1 VTYPDA
7 IQFLQE
13 LQLFGAR
20 FGLETIR
27 RLTELA
33 GHPERGLRFIHVAG
47 TNGKGS
53 VCALLESIYRA
64 SGLRVGLFTSPH
76 LVSFTE
82 RIQIDRRN
90 ISEADVA
97 RLTEQMR
104 PWLKSSP
111 KGEEPTFF
119 EAVTLMALLHFA
131 GQKVDLVIWETGL
144 GGRLDATNVV
154 NPLASVITTIG
165 RDHEAWLG
173 DTPAKIAAEK
183 AGIIKP
189 GIPVITGVSEEE
201 PLEVIRRI
209 AAERGSELI
218 PVGWP
223 TLPGESGRLDFRSSE
238 FAVRSS
244 PLLGPHQQQNTAVA
258 LATVA
263 RLQVQ
268 LPVSDEALNQGL
280 AGVSWPGRM
289 HLIERGNQTLLLD
302 GAHNPDGI
310 QALSATLARDFAGRR
325 PTVVF
330 GAMSDKDL
338 VGLARLLVPVTASL
352 CVTRFASERAA
363 TTDALSTAF
372 RTAGF
377 KGRILEAQ
385 SACAALA
392 LVGQEPFVVLTGS
405 LYFVGEALEQLGVM
419 TSQGSDEKRLNN
431 WQPIQRTDATD
442 LG

>member
-1 VTYPDA
+1 MTYPDA
-7 IQFLQE
+7 IQFLQD

-33 GHPERGLRFIHVAG
+33 GHPERGLHFIHVAG

-53 VCALLESIYRA
+53 VCAVLESIYRA

-104 PWLKSSP
+104 PWLKSFP

-131 GQKVDLVIWETGL
+131 AEKVDLVIWETGL

-154 NPLASVITTIG
+154 TPLASVITTIG

-189 GIPVITGVSEEE
+189 GIPVITGVTEEE

-218 PVGWP
+218 PVGRAS
-223 TLPGESGRLDFRSSE
+223 LPGKSTSGIGHQASGIRNPPSS
-238 FAVRSS
+238 
-244 PLLGPHQQQNTAVA
+244 LLGPHQQQNTAVA
-258 LATVA
+258 LATVT
-263 RLQVQ
+263 RLQAQ
-268 LPVSDEALNQGL
+268 LPVSDAALNRGL
-280 AGVSWPGRM
+280 ASVVWPGRM
-289 HLIERGNQTLLLD
+289 QLLQRGHQTLLLD
-302 GAHNPDGI
+302 GAHNADGI
-310 QALSATLARDFAGRR
+310 QALSATLARDFADRR
-325 PTVVF
+325 PAVVF

-338 VGLARLLVPVTASL
+338 VGLATLLVPVADTL
-352 CVTRFASERAA
+352 CVARFASERAA
-363 TTDALSTAF
+363 TTETLAAAF

-377 KGRILEAQ
+377 TGKILEAQ
-385 SACAALA
+385 STTAALA
-392 LVGQEPFVVLTGS
+392 LVAQEPFVVLTGS

-419 TSQGSDEKRLNN
+419 TNQGADEKTLNN
-431 WQPIQRTDATD
+431 WQPKSR
-442 LG
+442 